1 MKKAII
7 SGSTGLLGRAL
18 VKLLCL
24 KGIELLCLGRK
35 ELDKRSCEEIFGSSA
50 VKYLCLP
57 MERILELKRKSEEVN
72 WVTDNSCVFYNFAWS
87 GEKKLTDGTF
97 KSQLENVGNSAN
109 AITVANDLG
118 CKKFV
123 NAGTIEETFA
133 DSWFKNSSK
142 EFNSTQMNYSLAKI
156 AARDMCKIV
165 AYLCKI
171 DYVHTRLSVPLDF
184 TLQNGSYVANTLK
197 KISKNIKY
205 QKPTNSQLFDI
216 ISVEDVAKAYLL
228 IGCHGKNKAD
238 YYIGSS
244 RPATLEQFFNA
255 FEKLLKTKNIKKTEK
270 FFSNKSSFFNYS
282 QLKQDTGFSPSS
294 IFEDILKESF

>member
-18 VKLLCL
+18 VKLLCS

-35 ELDKRSCEEIFGSSA
+35 ELDQRSCKEIFGSS
-50 VKYLCLP
+50 VTYLCLP
-57 MERILELKRKSEEVN
+57 MERILDLKRNCEEVK
-72 WVTDNSCVFYNFAWS
+72 WFADNCCVFYNLAWS
-87 GEKKLTDGTF
+87 GSESLTDGTF
-97 KSQLENVGNSAN
+97 RNQLENVSNSAN
-109 AITVANDLG
+109 AVTAAIEVG
-118 CKKFV
+118 CQKFV

-133 DSWFKNSSK
+133 DTWFRNSSV
-142 EFNSTQMNYSLAKI
+142 EFNSTQLNYSLAKI

-165 AYLCKI
+165 AYLNKI

-184 TLQNGSYVANTLK
+184 TLKKGSYIANTLK
-197 KISKNIKY
+197 KISNNMKY
-205 QKPTNSQLFDI
+205 QKPTNTQLFDI

-228 IGCHGKNKAD
+228 IGHYGKNKAD

-255 FEKLLKTKNIKKTEK
+255 FDDLLKTKKRKNKKK
-270 FFSNKSSFFNYS
+270 FFSDNNSFFSYS
-282 QLKQDTGFSPSS
+282 KLKNDTGFSPSNV
-294 IFEDILKESF
+294 FEDILRESF